1 MRFKKERGSE
11 GADAGRHEGPDF
23 AAPSG
28 APRARPFAWS
38 RLGLVS
44 LWVIAFALV
53 AARVASSW
61 EKIVG
66 SLASAPRQETLR

>member
-1 MRFKKERGSE
+1 MRSKGRPDESPVSSEVYRG
-11 GADAGRHEGPDF
+11 RRF
-23 AAPSG
+23 V
-28 APRARPFAWS
+28 WS
-38 RLGLVS
+38 RIGFVS
-44 LWVIAFALV
+44 LWVIAFGLI